1 MASGS
6 FNLTR
11 SSGSSY
17 LTFKVDWSS
26 SSNGTVANTSNV
38 RVKVLVSKDSSSTA
52 STYGTVNTSVTVG
65 SSTQTNNGL
74 SVSVAPGNDVLLFDK
89 TFKNIAH
96 NADGS
101 KSVTI
106 SATVGGNVMG
116 ASGSKSV
123 TLDKIARFA
132 TITAAQ
138 DFNDTANPTITY
150 SNPAGNSVTS
160 LQACIA
166 STDGKIIYVP
176 YRDITKTGTSYTF
189 PLTDAERKTLR
200 KAVTSKDGKLAIKFY
215 VKTVISGAT
224 YYASLQ
230 KTLSLTDFLPTLS
243 PVIKDIGSASTV
255 LTGDE
260 NKIIKAYNV
269 INITTGATAKKE
281 AAIVS
286 QSIICGNKSI
296 TSASGSMVNVDSGT
310 FVITA
315 TDSRGNTVTQT
326 VTKTLIDYV
335 KLTCNLEANITL
347 DTETTS
353 KVAFTV
359 NGNYFN
365 DTFGA
370 VANTLAV
377 QYRYKIDSGSYT
389 DWIPLTANKSG
400 NTYTASSNIYSIP
413 YKSNVTIEA
422 RAIDEISSG
431 GVSSETKFLSTNPVF
446 DWSKEDFNF
455 NVPVTITS
463 DDTVYNLLDLAKMV
477 NVVGKEYQLS
487 TTITKGSNYASA
499 SGNAVLIGNNLRIYF
514 NVTRTTNFSSDYT
527 YDAVDIPNEVIA
539 TLEINHGG
547 KIKTTYNTSFV
558 NGNTGN
564 VAAFQTDVTDNGSTT
579 TTVALRLCSITY
591 RSGNTFSGFF
601 SMPVVL
607 NLDAY

>member
-17 LTFKVDWSS
+17 LTFRVDWSS
-26 SSNGTVANTSNV
+26 SSNGTAANSSNV
-38 RVKVLVSKDSSSTA
+38 RVKVYVSKSSSSTEA
-52 STYGTVNTSVTVG
+52 THGTVNTSVTVG
-65 SSTQTNNGL
+65 GSTQTNNGL
-74 SVSVAPGNDVLLFDK
+74 SVKVAPDAQVLLFDK
-89 TFKNIAH
+89 TYKNIAH

-150 SNPAGNSVTS
+150 SNPTGNSVTT

-166 STDGKIIYVP
+166 STDAKIIYVP

-215 VKTVISGAT
+215 VKTVISDTT

-260 NKIIKAYNV
+260 NKIIKAYNY
-269 INITTGATAKKE
+269 ITITTGATAKKE
-281 AAIVS
+281 ATIVS
-286 QSIICGNKSI
+286 QKVTCGNKSI

-310 FVITA
+310 FYIEA
-315 TDSRGNTVTQT
+315 TDSRGNTVKQT
-326 VTKTLIDYV
+326 VTKTLIDYI
-335 KLTCNLEANITL
+335 KLTCGVNATILL
-347 DTETTS
+347 DSETTS
-353 KVAFTV
+353 KIEFTIS
-359 NGNYFN
+359 GKYFN
-365 DTFGA
+365 GSFGA
-370 VANTLAV
+370 TANTLTV
-377 QYRYKIDSGSYT
+377 QYRYKTNSGNYGSWNNLTASISGNSYT
-389 DWIPLTANKSG
+389 AAGSISG
-400 NTYTASSNIYSIP
+400 LPYENTYTLE
-413 YKSNVTIEA
+413 V
-422 RAIDEISSG
+422 RAIDKINTG
-431 GVSSETKFLSTNPVF
+431 GVSGGEKVLNTTPVF
-446 DWSKEDFNF
+446 DWGREDFNF

-463 DDTVYNLLDLAKMV
+463 GGTVYNLLDLAKV
-477 NVVGKEYQLS
+477 ANIVSKEYQL
-487 TTITKGSNYASA
+487 TTTFTKGANYSTASA
-499 SGNAVLIGNNLRIYF
+499 NAALIGNNLRIYY
-514 NVTRTTNFSSDYT
+514 NVTRSSSFTTT
-527 YDAVDIPNEVIA
+527 LDAADIPNEIMV
-539 TLEINHGG
+539 TLTINHGG
-547 KIKTTYNTSFV
+547 KIKTAYNTSFV
-558 NGNTGN
+558 NGNVGN
-564 VAAFQTDVTDNGSTT
+564 AAIFQTEVTDNGDTT
-579 TTVALRLCSITY
+579 TTIDLKLCAIT
-591 RSGNTFSGFF
+591 SKAGTSFSGFF

-607 NLDAY
+607 NLEAY